1 MKLSIVENGKK
12 RESSVEFSRFAKEL
26 KKNAWKIALA
36 GIVAGVVAYPLI
48 SMMSSKYVSTATV
61 LIKAQA
67 DNVSP
72 FPQVDGF
79 DSTRSGYYETQYAL
93 MHSRI
98 VLEKA
103 IRDMKLDEN
112 PEFTG
117 EKAGARGADSNES
130 RQLRME
136 QALKT
141 LAKNLN
147 VIGIRT
153 TNLASITYES
163 TSPQVAADIANGVAQ
178 AFINYTVEQ
187 KRLKVEKARE
197 LNFEKMEEIQKSIA
211 KQKDEM
217 DNYLKNAGLLTFR
230 GIDGFE
236 TEQLSIVTNRLAD
249 ATQRRVAAESVY
261 NEVNGGR

>member
-1 MKLSIVENGKK
+1 
-12 RESSVEFSRFAKEL
+12 
-26 KKNAWKIALA
+26 
-36 GIVAGVVAYPLI
+36 
-48 SMMSSKYVSTATV
+48 MMSSKYVSTATV

-112 PEFTG
+112 RSLPG
-117 EKAGARGADSNES
+117 KSRCSGADSNES

-163 TSPQVAADIANGVAQ
+163 TSH
-178 AFINYTVEQ
+178 
-187 KRLKVEKARE
+187 RLR
-197 LNFEKMEEIQKSIA
+197 
-211 KQKDEM
+211 
-217 DNYLKNAGLLTFR
+217 LTLR
-230 GIDGFE
+230 MASRR
-236 TEQLSIVTNRLAD
+236 LSSTTRWS
-249 ATQRRVAAESVY
+249 RSV
-261 NEVNGGR
+261 